1 MSQAVSWSVE
11 GVDSQTREAATFLA
25 RRSGMTLAQWLK
37 STVAEQKSHEP
48 SLFETQS
55 DLPESPLAVIAR
67 KLATTQERYT
77 GSGPADPRRKIQA
90 VEVSAAVLARHIRA
104 SETRMAGLIE
114 QLIHRQEQSEAQMAT
129 LVDALVDGFA
139 SRPVAAAPVG
149 DVDGL
154 DDLARDLEQRIAGM
168 AAKLSPSASAP
179 PASPAPRDDLS
190 EQIAAL
196 TREVAEL
203 RRSHPP
209 AASGQDEFAGD
220 LAGLRTEMADLSRH
234 IADIRSPEQFARLDK
249 KLDLLTR
256 QAQDPAVLAAL
267 QRETADIRARLGDL
281 VRQPESAHDLHEKID
296 ALRQAVDDVQSSTN
310 ASLTG
315 LMAKLEALDGRVVD
329 DAAFSALERQ
339 IAAMAESIEGLG
351 GGGPG
356 AAQLRDAFGEALAG
370 SALAALPEE
379 LQRFYRELRQYQQ
392 DDVRDTRTALDA
404 LQSLLH
410 QLGSRLAAVED
421 MVRNRGGSVIV
432 GPPDLSG
439 VAPLFGRERPDD
451 IAWSDDLPRSLAGD
465 GSRSSSAETPQSSGR
480 PSQVSAL
487 GPGAPSPPSG
497 TRSTFIAA
505 ARRAARAANEAEGA
519 ITREENDPVT
529 GGEPFYKRHKRPI
542 LLGLAAVTMMLGAL
556 QGGKAGAAP
565 SSRPMTRLSTSAAQ
579 QVRPAITIPR
589 PEQAG
594 QALAWF
600 EEARRLDRADASTQD
615 LAKAAGLYRQAAQ
628 MGYTPALFLLGL
640 AYDKGRGV
648 GQDAV
653 LAGLWYQRAAEH
665 GSVNAMYN
673 LAVLYANGAV
683 MGAPDY
689 EQAARWFHQAAEK
702 GHVASQYNYALLAA
716 RGLGTPRDLAVSY
729 RFLALAAAA
738 GDADALMK
746 LAELE
751 PRLTPSQRAAAEGGR
766 TGHRPC

>member
-1 MSQAVSWSVE
+1 MNQAASWSVE
-11 GVDSQTREAATFLA
+11 GVDSQTREAAAVLA

-37 STVAEQKSHEP
+37 STVAEQKLHEP

-55 DLPESPLAVIAR
+55 DLPESPLAAIAR
-67 KLATTQERYT
+67 KLAATRERYV
-77 GSGPADPRRKIQA
+77 GSGSGDPKRKIQT

-104 SETRMAGLIE
+104 SEIRMAGLIE
-114 QLIHRQEQSEAQMAT
+114 QLIHRQEQSEVQMAA

-139 SRPVAAAPVG
+139 SRPAPAAPVG
-149 DVDGL
+149 EVDAL

-168 AAKLSPSASAP
+168 ADKIGSAASAP
-179 PASPAPRDDLS
+179 SVPPAPRDDLS

-203 RRSHPP
+203 RRSHPS
-209 AASGQDEFAGD
+209 AASGQED
-220 LAGLRTEMADLSRH
+220 LAGLRAEMADLSRH
-234 IADIRSPEQFARLDK
+234 VADIRSPEQFARLDK
-249 KLDLLTR
+249 KLDLLAR
-256 QAQDPAVLAAL
+256 QAQDPAVLATL

-281 VRQPESAHDLHEKID
+281 VRQPEGTHQLHEKID
-296 ALRQAVDDVQSSTN
+296 ALRQAVDEAQSSTN
-310 ASLTG
+310 ASFTG
-315 LMAKLEALDGRVVD
+315 LMARLEGLDGRVVD
-329 DAAFSALERQ
+329 EAAFSALERQ
-339 IAAMAESIEGLG
+339 IAAMAGSIEGFA

-356 AAQLRDAFGEALAG
+356 AAQLRESFGEALAG

-379 LQRFYRELRQYQQ
+379 LQRIYRELRQYQQ
-392 DDVRDTRTALDA
+392 DDVRDTRKALDA

-410 QLGSRLAAVED
+410 QLGNRLASVEEV
-421 MVRNRGGSVIV
+421 VRSRGGAVV
-432 GPPDLSG
+432 AGPPDLSE
-439 VAPLFGRERPDD
+439 VPPLFGRERPDD

-465 GSRSSSAETPQSSGR
+465 GPRSSFTDTPHNTGR

-487 GPGAPSPPSG
+487 GAGGSPPPGG
-497 TRSTFIAA
+497 TRSAFIAA

-556 QGGKAGAAP
+556 QGGKASAAP
-565 SSRPMTRLSTSAAQ
+565 SSRPMTRLNTLAMPQ
-579 QVRPAITIPR
+579 TRPEIAIPK

-600 EEARRLDRADASTQD
+600 EEARRLDRPDASTQD

-702 GHVASQYNYALLAA
+702 GHVASQYNYGLLAA

-738 GDADALMK
+738 GDADALEK
-746 LAELE
+746 LAEIE
-751 PRLTPSQRAAAEGGR
+751 TRLTPSQRASVEGGKAGR
-766 TGHRPC
+766 HPC

>member
-1 MSQAVSWSVE
+1 MSQAASWSVE
-11 GVDSQTREAATFLA
+11 GVDSQTREAAAVLA

-37 STVAEQKSHEP
+37 STVAEQKLHEP
-48 SLFETQS
+48 SLFEPQS
-55 DLPESPLAVIAR
+55 DLPESPLATIAR
-67 KLATTQERYT
+67 KLAATRERYV
-77 GSGPADPRRKIQA
+77 GSGSDDPKRKIQT

-104 SETRMAGLIE
+104 SEARMAGLIE
-114 QLIHRQEQSEAQMAT
+114 QLIHRQEQSEVQMAA

-139 SRPVAAAPVG
+139 SRPAPAASG
-149 DVDGL
+149 GEVDAL

-168 AAKLSPSASAP
+168 ADKIGSSASIP
-179 PASPAPRDDLS
+179 SVQPAPRDDLS

-209 AASGQDEFAGD
+209 AASGQED
-220 LAGLRTEMADLSRH
+220 LAGLRAEMADLSRH
-234 IADIRSPEQFARLDK
+234 VADIRSPEQFARLDK
-249 KLDLLTR
+249 KLDLLAR
-256 QAQDPAVLAAL
+256 QAQDPAVLATL
-267 QRETADIRARLGDL
+267 QRETADIRARIGDL
-281 VRQPESAHDLHEKID
+281 VRQPESTHELHEKID
-296 ALRQAVDDVQSSTN
+296 ALRQAVDEAQSSTN

-315 LMAKLEALDGRVVD
+315 LMARLEGLDGRVVD
-329 DAAFSALERQ
+329 EAALSALERQ
-339 IAAMAESIEGLG
+339 IAAMAGSIEGLAS
-351 GGGPG
+351 GGPG
-356 AAQLRDAFGEALAG
+356 AAQLRAAFGETLAG

-379 LQRFYRELRQYQQ
+379 LQRIFRELRQYQQ
-392 DDVRDTRTALDA
+392 DDVRDTRKALDA

-410 QLGSRLAAVED
+410 QLGNRLAAVEEV
-421 MVRNRGGSVIV
+421 VRSRGGAVV
-432 GPPDLSG
+432 AGPPDLAG
-439 VAPLFGRERPDD
+439 VPPLFGRERPDD

-465 GSRSSSAETPQSSGR
+465 GPRSSVTDTPHNTGR

-487 GPGAPSPPSG
+487 GAGGSPPPSG
-497 TRSTFIAA
+497 TRSAFIAA

-565 SSRPMTRLSTSAAQ
+565 SSRPMTRLSTSATPQ
-579 QVRPAITIPR
+579 MRPEIAIPK

-594 QALAWF
+594 QALVWF
-600 EEARRLDRADASTQD
+600 EEARRLDRPDASTQD

-746 LAELE
+746 LAEIE
-751 PRLTPSQRAAAEGGR
+751 PRLTPSQRAALDGGKA
-766 TGHRPC
+766 GHHPC

>member
-1 MSQAVSWSVE
+1 MSQVASWSVE
-11 GVDSQTREAATFLA
+11 GVDSQTREAATILA

-37 STVAEQKSHEP
+37 TTVAEQKLHEP
-48 SLFETQS
+48 PLFEAQS
-55 DLPESPLAVIAR
+55 DLPESPLAAIAR
-67 KLATTQERYT
+67 RLAKTEGRYS
-77 GSGPADPRRKIQA
+77 GSDSEKPMLGSRT

-104 SETRMAGLIE
+104 SEARMAGLIE
-114 QLIHRQEQSEAQMAT
+114 QLIHRQEQSEAQLAA

-139 SRPVAAAPVG
+139 GRPASAAPAG
-149 DVDGL
+149 ADDAL
-154 DDLARDLEQRIAGM
+154 DALTRDLEQRIAGM
-168 AAKLSPSASAP
+168 ADRIGSSVAAPS
-179 PASPAPRDDLS
+179 ASPAPRDDLS

-209 AASGQDEFAGD
+209 AASSQED
-220 LAGLRTEMADLSRH
+220 LAGLRAEVADLSRH
-234 IADIRSPEQFARLDK
+234 VANIRSPEQFARLDK
-249 KLDLLTR
+249 KLDLLAR

-281 VRQPESAHDLHEKID
+281 VRHPESAHDLHEKID
-296 ALRQAVDDVQSSTN
+296 ALRQVVDDMQSSTD

-315 LMAKLEALDGRVVD
+315 LMARLEGLNGRVVD
-329 DAAFSALERQ
+329 EAAFSALERQ
-339 IAAMAESIEGLG
+339 IAAMAGSIEGLA

-356 AAQLRDAFGEALAG
+356 PAQMREAFGETLAG

-379 LQRFYRELRQYQQ
+379 LQRIYRELRQYQQ
-392 DDVRDTRTALDA
+392 DDVRDTRAALDA

-410 QLGSRLAAVED
+410 QLGTRLSAVED
-421 MVRNRGGSVIV
+421 LIRSRGGAVV
-432 GPPDLSG
+432 AGPPDLSE
-439 VAPLFGRERPDD
+439 VPPLFGRERPDD
-451 IAWSDDLPRSLAGD
+451 VTWSDDLPRSLAGD
-465 GSRSSSAETPQSSGR
+465 GLRSSFADTPHNSSR

-487 GPGAPSPPSG
+487 GAGGSPPPGG
-497 TRSTFIAA
+497 TRSAFIAA

-565 SSRPMTRLSTSAAQ
+565 SSRPVTRLSTSAAPQ
-579 QVRPAITIPR
+579 MRPAIAIPK

-600 EEARRLDRADASTQD
+600 EEARRLDRPDAPTQD

-628 MGYTPALFLLGL
+628 MGYTPALFLLGR

-673 LAVLYANGAV
+673 LAVLYANGSV

-746 LAELE
+746 LAEIE
-751 PRLTPSQRAAAEGGR
+751 PRLTPSQRAALDSGKAA
-766 TGHRPC
+766 HHPC

>member
-11 GVDSQTREAATFLA
+11 GVDSQTREAAAILA

-37 STVAEQKSHEP
+37 STVAEQKLHES

-55 DLPESPLAVIAR
+55 DLPESPLAAIAR
-67 KLATTQERYT
+67 KLAANQERYT
-77 GSGPADPRRKIQA
+77 GSGSGDPRRRIQT
-90 VEVSAAVLARHIRA
+90 VEVSASVLARRIRA

-114 QLIHRQEQSEAQMAT
+114 QLIHRQEQSEAQLAT

-139 SRPVAAAPVG
+139 SRPTAAAPIG
-149 DVDGL
+149 DADGL

-168 AAKLSPSASAP
+168 ATKLGPPASAP
-179 PASPAPRDDLS
+179 PVSPAPRDDLS

-209 AASGQDEFAGD
+209 VASGQED

-249 KLDLLTR
+249 KLDLLAR

-315 LMAKLEALDGRVVD
+315 LMTKLEALDGRVVD
-329 DAAFSALERQ
+329 EAAFSALERQ
-339 IAAMAESIEGLG
+339 IAAMAGSIEGLG
-351 GGGPG
+351 SGTPG
-356 AAQLRDAFGEALAG
+356 AAQLREAFGEALAG

-379 LQRFYRELRQYQQ
+379 LQRFYSELRQYQQ

-421 MVRNRGGSVIV
+421 MARSRGGSVIV
-432 GPPDLSG
+432 GPPDMSG

-465 GSRSSSAETPQSSGR
+465 GPRSSSAEAPQSIGR

-487 GPGAPSPPSG
+487 GPGSPLPPSG
-497 TRSTFIAA
+497 TRNAFIAA

-519 ITREENDPVT
+519 ITREENDAVS

-565 SSRPMTRLSTSAAQ
+565 SGNRPVPRLSTSAVQ
-579 QVRPAITIPR
+579 QMRPAITIPK
-589 PEQAG
+589 PGQAG

-600 EEARRLDRADASTQD
+600 EEARRLDRPDASTQD

-628 MGYTPALFLLGL
+628 MGYTQALFLLGL

-766 TGHRPC
+766 TGHHPC